1 MGSQAKQ
8 VSADPFS
15 LAGDPLIES
24 VTAAVRIHM
33 SRYDGSHDF
42 AHIRRVVGLA
52 RHLTRAYQEEQ
63 AETSS
68 LVEEDTKPVNER
80 VVALAA
86 LLHDVGDR
94 KYLNAGGDAA
104 LSDDADEQAAITDLL
119 RDTPYVDDPGARATA
134 AVLHRCAAGR
144 ELARQVV
151 LVCQNVSWSHENRT
165 AASRAAVAELAA
177 RVPELAI
184 VQDADRLDS
193 IGGVGVARCFAYGSR
208 AGVGSPNG
216 RSLDQ
221 SLDHFDEKLVRVKDH
236 MKTTEGR
243 RLAVERTERLRMYQA
258 WFRDE
263 AAFAVGDALG
273 SA

>member
-1 MGSQAKQ
+1 MASRQ

-24 VTAAVRIHM
+24 VTAAVRTHM

-52 RHLTRAYQEEQ
+52 RHLTRAFQEEQ
-63 AETSS
+63 AQSSS
-68 LVEEDTKPVNER
+68 LVEDTKPVNER

-94 KYLNAGGDAA
+94 KYLNASGDAG
-104 LSDDADEQAAITDLL
+104 LSEADKQAITDLL
-119 RDTPYVDDPGARATA
+119 QDTPYANDAGARATA
-134 AVLHRCAAGR
+134 AVLIRCSAGR

-151 LVCQNVSWSHENRT
+151 LVCQNVSWTHEN
-165 AASRAAVAELAA
+165 ASAESQAAVTELAA
-177 RVPELAI
+177 RMPELAI

-193 IGGVGVARCFAYGSR
+193 IGGVGVARCIAYGARPTSE
-208 AGVGSPNG
+208 SPNG
-216 RSLDQ
+216 RSLDM
-221 SLDHFDEKLVRVKDH
+221 SLAHFDVKLVLVKDH

-243 RLAVERTERLRMYQA
+243 RLAVERTERLRMFQA
-258 WFRDE
+258 WWRDE
-263 AAFAVGDALG
+263 AAFAVADREDL
-273 SA
+273 S

>member
-1 MGSQAKQ
+1 MASMAKQ
-8 VSADPFS
+8 AAADPFS
-15 LAGDPLIES
+15 LSGDPLIES
-24 VTAAVRIHM
+24 VTAAVRTHM

-52 RHLTRAYQEEQ
+52 RHLTWAYQDEQ
-63 AETSS
+63 NETS
-68 LVEEDTKPVNER
+68 LVAAQAKPVDER

-94 KYLNAGGDAA
+94 KYLGTHGDAT
-104 LSDDADEQAAITDLL
+104 LSDADQQAITDLL
-119 RDTPYVDDPGARATA
+119 QDTPYVKDPGARATA
-134 AVLHRCAAGR
+134 EVLHRCSADR

-165 AASRAAVAELAA
+165 AESRAAVTELAA

-193 IGGVGVARCFAYGSR
+193 IGGVGVARCFAFGTR
-208 AGVGSPNG
+208 ASAACPGG
-216 RSLDQ
+216 RPLDM
-221 SLDHFDEKLVRVKDH
+221 SLDHFDEKLVHVMEH

-243 RLAVERTERLRMYQA
+243 RLAVERTERLRVFQA
-258 WFRDE
+258 WFREE
-263 AAFAVGDALG
+263 AAFAVGDANGL
-273 SA
+273 SDL

>member
-1 MGSQAKQ
+1 MAFQAKQ

-24 VTAAVRIHM
+24 ITAAVRIHM

-52 RHLTRAYQEEQ
+52 RHLTRAYQDEQ
-63 AETSS
+63 AEKAS
-68 LVEEDTKPVNER
+68 LVEDTKPVNER

-94 KYLNAGGDAA
+94 KYIKSSGDAA
-104 LSDDADEQAAITDLL
+104 PSDEEKQAITDLL
-119 RDTPYVDDPGARATA
+119 QDTPYVNDAGARATA
-134 AVLHRCAAGR
+134 AVLLRCSAGR
-144 ELARQVV
+144 ELARQVI
-151 LVCQNVSWSHENRT
+151 LVCQNVSWSHENKT
-165 AASRAAVAELAA
+165 AESKAAVTALAA

-208 AGVGSPNG
+208 ASVDSPQG

-221 SLDHFDEKLVRVKDH
+221 SLDHFDEKLVLVMEH

-263 AAFAVGDALG
+263 AAFAVGDT
-273 SA
+273 SASA